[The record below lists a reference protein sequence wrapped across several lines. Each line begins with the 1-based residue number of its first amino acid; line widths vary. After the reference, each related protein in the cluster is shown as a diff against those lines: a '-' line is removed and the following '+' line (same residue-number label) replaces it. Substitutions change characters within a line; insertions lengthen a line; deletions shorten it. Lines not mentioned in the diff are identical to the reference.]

1 MAKMD
6 DLLAE
11 LSNLGALGN
20 EVAVE
25 KPAPKPPKVVP
36 VEVPTESA
44 PPVSEEE
51 EALSAFTADY
61 TLGEDAEDEDAPLEE
76 EEAVEE
82 DEEAEEEDDADADAE
97 DEEEVAELA
106 FDAEDVM
113 RRLRSLLKR
122 VNGIEDEVRS
132 LARILSE
139 AVEPRSDSDA

>member
-1 MAKMD
+1 MTKFD

-11 LSNLGALGN
+11 LDNLGALGK
-20 EVAVE
+20 EAVVE
-25 KPAPKPPKVVP
+25 KPAPKSPPKVAP
-36 VEVPTESA
+36 VEVQAEPAA
-44 PPVSEEE
+44 PISEDE

-61 TLGEDAEDEDAPLEE
+61 TLGEDTEEDAPLEE
-76 EEAVEE
+76 EEDAEE
-82 DEEAEEEDDADADAE
+82 DEED
-97 DEEEVAELA
+97 DEEQEGEEGEDEVAELP

-113 RRLRSLLKR
+113 RRLRSLLER

>member
-76 EEAVEE
+76 EEDEEE
-82 DEEAEEEDDADADAE
+82 DEEAEEDDADADAE